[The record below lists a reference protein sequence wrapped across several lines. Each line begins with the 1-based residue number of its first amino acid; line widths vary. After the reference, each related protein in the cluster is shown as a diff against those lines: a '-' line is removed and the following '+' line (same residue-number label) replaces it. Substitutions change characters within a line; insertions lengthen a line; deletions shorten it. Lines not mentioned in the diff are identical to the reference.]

1 MSRGARAAKLKH
13 VCLSPERDLHVTV
26 KSDIQLYLQSCTNL
40 QFHRQLTVKQTLKPM
55 ECHKVKSSAT
65 NTDIHL
71 NSSKARRILT
81 LNTHEEK
88 RLEKARWNLE
98 KQRTAERKKFLK
110 AKKDVII
117 HQFGFRKEGWHCS
130 ATPILCCVENK
141 DSDKVI
147 TKRSNSSAQ
156 KNFIHENSCENKGNE
171 KPLSEVL
178 PPIRLP
184 PLHSQKEKTIKEK
197 RHTTLAVTLEKV
209 SKENLWNGLENC
221 RYLRTYKETKR
232 NRHYEAPPEELFIL

>member
-1 MSRGARAAKLKH
+1 
-13 VCLSPERDLHVTV
+13 
-26 KSDIQLYLQSCTNL
+26 
-40 QFHRQLTVKQTLKPM
+40 M
-55 ECHKVKSSAT
+55 ECYKVKSSAT
-65 NTDIHL
+65 NTDIRFY
-71 NSSKARRILT
+71 SSKARRILT

-88 RLEKARWNLE
+88 RLEKACWSLE

-156 KNFIHENSCENKGNE
+156 KNFVHENSCENKGNE

-197 RHTTLAVTLEKV
+197 RHTTLAVTSEKV

-221 RYLRTYKETKR
+221 RYLRTYKETK
-232 NRHYEAPPEELFIL
+232 